1 MRDVHGNDVDQA
13 EGMPNGVH
21 TERRSLLK
29 VTAALLGATLIPGIS
44 SRVMAE
50 PTDSENKP
58 VSASA
63 GRPSSSMG
71 RFEARLQDVQILFV
85 DLQDA
90 LTQGSRSITPA
101 ALRNNAGVLAKI
113 ARLLGI
119 PMTFSL
125 VPVKGKPGELISE
138 LRSYSNAHNTSQRL
152 LAPSFTDKAMV
163 VNLANNRRKTL
174 IVCGFA
180 TEVAVLESALGGI
193 NAGYTVH
200 IPVDVIGSASSRTE
214 SAVLR
219 QMELAGALPTS
230 IISLAAKWSPNFSE
244 EPGASVL
251 AAFSEIQTTN

>member
-1 MRDVHGNDVDQA
+1 MRDFHGNQVDQLKGRPDGGQA
-13 EGMPNGVH
+13 G
-21 TERRSLLK
+21 RRSLLK

-63 GRPSSSMG
+63 GRSSSSMG
-71 RFEARLQDVQILFV
+71 RFEARPQDVQILFV
-85 DLQDA
+85 DLQDS
-90 LTQGSRSITPA
+90 LTHGSRSITPA

-138 LRSYSNAHNTSQRL
+138 LRPYSNAHNTSQRL
-152 LAPSFTDKAMV
+152 LAPSFTDEAMV
-163 VNLANNRRKTL
+163 ASLANNRRQTL
-174 IVCGFA
+174 IICGFA
-180 TEVAVLESALGGI
+180 TEVAVLESALGAI
-193 NAGYTVH
+193 NSGYTVH
-200 IPVDVIGSASSRTE
+200 VPVDVIGSASSRTE
-214 SAVLR
+214 SAALR